1 MYYQSEFYPHNPSK
15 KGEMPKKT
23 GMKYLLEFM
32 SKMAARSL
40 FCLHTN
46 TFYYRNREKRAKI
59 GFLVYLLIDFLA
71 ILLRREKKRKNMKIY
86 EK

>member
-1 MYYQSEFYPHNPSK
+1 MYYQSEFYPYNPSK
-15 KGEMPKKT
+15 KGGKCPQNT
-23 GMKYLLEFM
+23 VMKYLLEFM

-59 GFLVYLLIDFLA
+59 GLLVYLLIAFPA
-71 ILLRREKKRKNMKIY
+71 ILLSRKK
-86 EK
+86 